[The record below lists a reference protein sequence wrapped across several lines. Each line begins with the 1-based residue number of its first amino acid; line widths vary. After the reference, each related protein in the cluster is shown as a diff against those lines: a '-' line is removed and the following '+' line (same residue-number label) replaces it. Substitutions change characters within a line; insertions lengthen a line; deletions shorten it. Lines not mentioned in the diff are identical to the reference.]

1 MSSKLRLGIDVG
13 STTIKLVFLN
23 HNDECIYSKY
33 QRHLSDIKTTLTR
46 MLEAS
51 LEEIGDASISIVCTG
66 SGAMQ
71 IAEDLQLKFEQ
82 EVIACTKAVEK
93 YIENVDV
100 AIELG
105 GEDSKITY
113 FDNTLEQRMNSSCAG
128 GTGAF
133 IDQMATLLETD
144 AKGLNELAK
153 SHKII
158 YPIAARCGVFAK
170 TDVQPLINEGVAKED
185 ISASIFQAVVNQT
198 ISVLACGRPITG
210 KVAFLGGP
218 LYFLTQLKERFID
231 TLNLE
236 ENDIIVPDN
245 PQLFV
250 ALGAALIS
258 DDKKSS
264 LKGIIE
270 QLNKLSTTS
279 KVTSNIVPLF
289 EGDKD
294 YQQFCIRHNS
304 NIVARNEL
312 ATYEGE
318 IYLGIDA
325 GSTTTKLVLVGEDNE
340 LLYEYYGNNNG
351 DPLTKVMNQLLEIYN
366 ILPQNVHIASSC
378 VTGYGEAL
386 IQNTFK
392 IAYGEVETIAH
403 YRGAKEFAPQVGFIL
418 DIGGQDMK
426 CIRIKDDIVQS
437 VVLNEACS
445 SGCGSFV
452 EMLSESLNI
461 SVEEFSEK
469 ALFAKYPVDLGTRCT
484 VFMNS
489 KVKEAQKEGANI
501 GDISSGLAY
510 AVIKNA
516 LYKVIKLRDA
526 EGIKGDVVVQG
537 GTFYN
542 KAILRAME
550 KTLGKEVIRPD
561 IAGLMGAYG
570 AALLAKERKNESS
583 NSILSREE
591 ILELKINKTPTRCS
605 GCENQCLLTI
615 NRLSDGRK
623 YIYGNKCEKPL
634 GKMAEENQIPNL
646 FNYKYQRVFDYESL
660 NNKEATRGEIGIP
673 RVLNMYENY
682 PFWHTF
688 FSDLSFSVKLSSRS
702 SKNIYE
708 KGITTIPSESVC
720 YPGKLVHGHMADLIE
735 GGTKVIFYP
744 QIPYERRED
753 KKADNHYNCPIVSS
767 YPEVIKH
774 NMDIIDE
781 NKVKFII
788 PFINLDSRDG
798 VIKQLYNAL
807 LDFDISKKEIKKAV
821 DSAYIA
827 LDKFKLDI
835 KQKGEEVLEW
845 IRTNKSKGIV
855 VGGRPYHLDPEINH
869 GLTKLITEEGFAVL
883 TEDSVAHLS
892 QINHPLRV
900 LDQWTYHNRLYRAAK
915 FVTTTKDLE
924 MIQLTSF
931 GCGLDAVTAEQ
942 VQEILEEK
950 GKIHTLIKID
960 EGSNLGAIKIRI
972 RSLKAAIF
980 QREKNADSSKI
991 KEDIQNSKTKPL
1003 FTQEMKSKHTILFP
1017 QMSPV
1022 HFQFLEPAF
1031 NSSGYR
1037 VKVLK
1042 EVCEKDIDE
1051 GLKYVNND
1059 ACYPAIVVIGQMIR
1073 ALKSPD
1079 IDINNTSL
1087 IITQTGGGC
1096 RASNYIGFLRKA
1108 LADSGMGNIPVIS
1121 LSAQKIETHPGFK
1134 LNIGII
1140 NKVIMSM
1147 LYGDLLS
1154 QVLYRTR
1161 PYEKAY
1167 GSANKLYNKW
1177 CELAKENILNG
1188 SFSTFKK
1195 YVKEIVKQFDE
1206 LPLLEV
1212 KKPKIGLVGEI
1223 LVKYHPYA
1231 NNYAI
1236 ETIEKEGGEA
1246 VVPGILDFFY
1256 YCVYN
1261 NKFKYYEL
1269 SKSLKGFIGGETII
1283 KYLNY
1288 KRECVVS
1295 ELGKSNRFTAPHSI
1309 EHLGEI
1315 TTKIMPLGHQMG
1327 EGWFLTGE
1335 ILGLME
1341 DEINNVVCMQP
1352 FGCLPN
1358 HVTGKGMVKAI
1369 RKLNPLANIAC
1380 IDYDPGA
1387 SKVNQLNRIKLMMAT
1402 SKKNL

>member
-1 MSSKLRLGIDVG
+1 M
-13 STTIKLVFLN
+13 
-23 HNDECIYSKY
+23 
-33 QRHLSDIKTTLTR
+33 
-46 MLEAS
+46 
-51 LEEIGDASISIVCTG
+51 
-66 SGAMQ
+66 
-71 IAEDLQLKFEQ
+71 
-82 EVIACTKAVEK
+82 
-93 YIENVDV
+93 
-100 AIELG
+100 
-105 GEDSKITY
+105 
-113 FDNTLEQRMNSSCAG
+113 
-128 GTGAF
+128 
-133 IDQMATLLETD
+133 
-144 AKGLNELAK
+144 
-153 SHKII
+153 
-158 YPIAARCGVFAK
+158 
-170 TDVQPLINEGVAKED
+170 
-185 ISASIFQAVVNQT
+185 
-198 ISVLACGRPITG
+198 
-210 KVAFLGGP
+210 
-218 LYFLTQLKERFID
+218 
-231 TLNLE
+231 
-236 ENDIIVPDN
+236 
-245 PQLFV
+245 
-250 ALGAALIS
+250 
-258 DDKKSS
+258 
-264 LKGIIE
+264 
-270 QLNKLSTTS
+270 
-279 KVTSNIVPLF
+279 
-289 EGDKD
+289 
-294 YQQFCIRHNS
+294 
-304 NIVARNEL
+304 
-312 ATYEGE
+312 
-318 IYLGIDA
+318 
-325 GSTTTKLVLVGEDNE
+325 
-340 LLYEYYGNNNG
+340 
-351 DPLTKVMNQLLEIYN
+351 
-366 ILPQNVHIASSC
+366 
-378 VTGYGEAL
+378 
-386 IQNTFK
+386 
-392 IAYGEVETIAH
+392 
-403 YRGAKEFAPQVGFIL
+403 
-418 DIGGQDMK
+418 
-426 CIRIKDDIVQS
+426 
-437 VVLNEACS
+437 
-445 SGCGSFV
+445 
-452 EMLSESLNI
+452 
-461 SVEEFSEK
+461 
-469 ALFAKYPVDLGTRCT
+469 
-484 VFMNS
+484 
-489 KVKEAQKEGANI
+489 
-501 GDISSGLAY
+501 
-510 AVIKNA
+510 
-516 LYKVIKLRDA
+516 
-526 EGIKGDVVVQG
+526 
-537 GTFYN
+537 
-542 KAILRAME
+542 
-550 KTLGKEVIRPD
+550 
-561 IAGLMGAYG
+561 
-570 AALLAKERKNESS
+570 
-583 NSILSREE
+583 
-591 ILELKINKTPTRCS
+591 
-605 GCENQCLLTI
+605 
-615 NRLSDGRK
+615 
-623 YIYGNKCEKPL
+623 
-634 GKMAEENQIPNL
+634 
-646 FNYKYQRVFDYESL
+646 
-660 NNKEATRGEIGIP
+660 
-673 RVLNMYENY
+673 
-682 PFWHTF
+682 
-688 FSDLSFSVKLSSRS
+688 
-702 SKNIYE
+702 
-708 KGITTIPSESVC
+708 
-720 YPGKLVHGHMADLIE
+720 
-735 GGTKVIFYP
+735 
-744 QIPYERRED
+744 
-753 KKADNHYNCPIVSS
+753 
-767 YPEVIKH
+767 
-774 NMDIIDE
+774 
-781 NKVKFII
+781 
-788 PFINLDSRDG
+788 
-798 VIKQLYNAL
+798 
-807 LDFDISKKEIKKAV
+807 
-821 DSAYIA
+821 
-827 LDKFKLDI
+827 
-835 KQKGEEVLEW
+835 
-845 IRTNKSKGIV
+845 
-855 VGGRPYHLDPEINH
+855 
-869 GLTKLITEEGFAVL
+869 L

-1195 YVKEIVKQFDE
+1195 YVKEIVRQFDE

-1288 KRECVVS
+1288 KRKCVVS